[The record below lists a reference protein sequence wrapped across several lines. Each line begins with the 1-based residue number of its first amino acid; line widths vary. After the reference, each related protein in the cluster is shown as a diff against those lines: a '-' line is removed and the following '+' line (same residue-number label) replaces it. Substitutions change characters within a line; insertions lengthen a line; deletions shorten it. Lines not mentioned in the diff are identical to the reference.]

1 MENGIRC
8 LMLHS
13 IKHLFGQNYLVTLL
27 LLVEELDDFEELD
40 ELPELLELLLFFM
53 TELDFF
59 LSSSSSSSFFL
70 TSIFL
75 GGAFCVDRLLLGV
88 LLFTLDDRLLVLD
101 RDVLSLSRFICD
113 RELLGVVPRLR

>member
-1 MENGIRC
+1 MVRC
-8 LMLHS
+8 LMLFS

-27 LLVEELDDFEELD
+27 LRDEELDDCEELD
-40 ELPELLELLLFFM
+40 ELPDLLELLLLFM

-59 LSSSSSSSFFL
+59 LSSSSSSSSSFFL

-101 RDVLSLSRFICD
+101 RDVLSLSRFI
-113 RELLGVVPRLR
+113 